1 MNKKIVFL
9 FVCIITLILGGL
21 YMYNKNTEK
30 HYIDTQK
37 KRIDLFFQNNLKNYE
52 NSSIDS
58 IQKTPMGSIELKGH
72 INNKKNLYFN
82 VKLNKETNYQFNG
95 DLGQS
100 KDLTEKYINTFS
112 DKQKTPS
119 ELIKEKK
126 LNKND
131 YEADPPLIWGF

>member
-9 FVCIITLILGGL
+9 FICIITLILGGL

-119 ELIKEKK
+119 ELIKGKK

>member
-9 FVCIITLILGGL
+9 FICIITLILGGL

-95 DLGQS
+95 DFGQS
-100 KDLTEKYINTFS
+100 KDLTEKYIKTFS

>member
-9 FVCIITLILGGL
+9 FICIITLILGGL

>member
-1 MNKKIVFL
+1 MHISGHLENWIVGF
-9 FVCIITLILGGL
+9 FFFFTP
-21 YMYNKNTEK
+21 TEWACW
-30 HYIDTQK
+30 
-37 KRIDLFFQNNLKNYE
+37 
-52 NSSIDS
+52 
-58 IQKTPMGSIELKGH
+58 
-72 INNKKNLYFN
+72 
-82 VKLNKETNYQFNG
+82 LNKETNYQFNG

-100 KDLTEKYINTFS
+100 KDLTEKYIKTFS

>member
-9 FVCIITLILGGL
+9 FICIITLILGGL

-95 DLGQS
+95 DLGHS
-100 KDLTEKYINTFS
+100 KDLTEKYIKTFS

-126 LNKND
+126 LNKKD

>member
-37 KRIDLFFQNNLKNYE
+37 KRIDLFFQNNLRNYE

-72 INNKKNLYFN
+72 INNKNIYI
-82 VKLNKETNYQFNG
+82 
-95 DLGQS
+95 
-100 KDLTEKYINTFS
+100 LT
-112 DKQKTPS
+112 
-119 ELIKEKK
+119 
-126 LNKND
+126 
-131 YEADPPLIWGF
+131 

>member
-1 MNKKIVFL
+1 
-9 FVCIITLILGGL
+9 
-21 YMYNKNTEK
+21 MYNKNTEK

-100 KDLTEKYINTFS
+100 KDLTEKCIKTFS